1 MTVVLKPATFSLL
14 FLYGQEGFFM
24 AKQPGVMLYFEI
36 RPCLERLSMDQQG
49 QLFRAILDYGE
60 WGVEPDFQ
68 YMLGIAWDFIKPR
81 LDRDKEHYEERV
93 RQCEEAARKRWGKT
107 DDADACERM
116 PTTTSTQTQT

>member
-1 MTVVLKPATFSLL
+1 
-14 FLYGQEGFFM
+14 M

-81 LDRDKEHYEERV
+81 LDRDREHYEEVCEKR
-93 RQCEEAARKRWGKT
+93 RQAILSRWENKQEDT
-107 DDADACERM
+107 NVYTEYQQQ
-116 PTTTSTQTQT
+116 PQPQNQT